1 MLLKVTQVR
10 SGAGRK
16 KDQIA
21 TLKGLGLHK
30 IGRSRIFED
39 TPSTRGM
46 IHKVIHLLKV
56 EFISN

>member
-30 IGRSRIFED
+30 IGRSRIFAD

-46 IHKVIHLLKV
+46 IQKIIHLLKV
-56 EFISN
+56 ERK